1 MTKRRI
7 KTWVLIA
14 ITLITLYLFMELCFT
29 FNLLYVINN
38 NSIDLTK
45 IVLIISCYEL
55 IKHLISKSLLRL
67 ARQ

>member
-14 ITLITLYLFMELCFT
+14 ITLITLYLFIELCFT

-55 IKHLISKSLLRL
+55 IKHLIKSLASRF
-67 ARQ
+67 

>member
-45 IVLIISCYEL
+45 IILIISCYEL
-55 IKHLISKSLLRL
+55 TKHLISKSLLRL

>member
-14 ITLITLYLFMELCFT
+14 ITLITLYLFMKLCFT